1 MTFTRLL
8 SRGSV
13 CESALTHN
21 QSVQPRVFVLV
32 GHSIGESDS
41 IAIQQSIELD
51 KVELGRLIGGDGSHL
66 VEHQA
71 GLFVVSAGY
80 RHIGAELGE
89 ADGNC
94 ELSALGSNCGG
105 GGGYA
110 PGSDSL
116 RPACDEDILP
126 SEVVLQVFCLQK
138 TDGHGDLSSDT
149 ARAQDGWKSNGWPPN
164 IFIYLFAC
172 CIGSMT
178 TDIYR
183 HDRRAIN
190 RAPPVPP
197 SFQSTLLRLRPAF
210 SPS

>member
-1 MTFTRLL
+1 MTFTRFL
-8 SRGSV
+8 SRRSV
-13 CESALTHN
+13 CESPLTHN
-21 QSVQPRVFVLV
+21 QSVQSRVFVLV
-32 GHSIGESDS
+32 GHSIGKRDS

-51 KVELGRLIGGDGSHL
+51 KVKLGGLIGGDGSHL
-66 VEHQA
+66 VEHQL
-71 GLFVVSAGY
+71 GLFIVSAGY

-89 ADGNC
+89 VDSNC
-94 ELSALGSNCGG
+94 ELASTQSAGAD
-105 GGGYA
+105 A
-110 PGSDSL
+110 PGTDSL